1 MNPYIVFQLV
11 CTCLWLCMHCMFM
24 CLDTIWLCL
33 VDMSLYLTVLQSLR
47 AKLGP
52 FYSKECVQDNPL
64 LASSTMQY
72 VNLNMVQPT
81 QRRPVAG
88 KVNEAV
94 SVHLA
99 RGGVGQVP
107 YEKVPLDY
115 KHILSFSPPAGIS
128 RQRVL
133 IEGVPGSGKSTLV
146 QRMCHDW
153 SVGRFAQDY
162 KVVIQVTLRSLPK
175 DQKLSLEDL
184 IFTSVGDAAN
194 VQVVTD
200 FVTAHQGQGVLFIF
214 DGFDELSE
222 EMREK
227 SPVCD
232 IITGHLAPHSSFMVT
247 TRPIAAESLYHC
259 VDRRVEISGFGCEEV
274 EKFIRE
280 YFASNPSA
288 GEKLLLTLYDRP
300 HIMNL
305 CFTPLLLL
313 MVCYVTS
320 LGDDSPELLSLHQLF
335 ECVIIHTINHNL
347 KRMGKKERADSLQDV
362 MRLFPS
368 FNRFIQ
374 LAQEGIE
381 KDTIIFSDLD
391 FEVDSVFYGLFN
403 CVKAQNR
410 FGVIS
415 CTWHFLHL
423 TLQEFMA
430 ALAVT
435 KKTPEE
441 QVTFWRRHLT
451 LRYNKEGDFVLADDR
466 NRTMFLFF
474 SGLSGLSTPGMQRML
489 LETLNTVVK
498 PSIRDGTPLPALCE
512 VVAESGNEQL
522 AQSILSPCGPT
533 VEIDED
539 YLEGVGIAWC
549 VAQHCKQVE
558 GAGIRVGR
566 RVVLSLAITSFISQL
581 GDVSTLTRVELPHM
595 KVVDGKLS
603 QGQLNPFTT
612 EDCLTVKC

>member
-1 MNPYIVFQLV
+1 MFTYI
-11 CTCLWLCMHCMFM
+11 FM
-24 CLDTIWLCL
+24 CCDIIG
-33 VDMSLYLTVLQSLR
+33 LYLIDFVCFVLQSLR
-47 AKLGP
+47 AKLGCY
-52 FYSKECVQDNPL
+52 YSKECIQDSPL

-72 VNLNMVQPT
+72 IKLNLSQPK
-81 QRRPVAG
+81 QRRPVARRVG
-88 KVNEAV
+88 EEV

-99 RGGVGQVP
+99 RGGVEQGP
-107 YEKVPLDY
+107 HEKVSLDY

-128 RQRVL
+128 RKRVL

-146 QRMCHDW
+146 QRMCCDW

-184 IFTSVGDAAN
+184 IFTSVGDAAV
-194 VQVVTD
+194 VQKVTD

-227 SPVCD
+227 SPVHD
-232 IITGHLAPHSSFMVT
+232 IITGHLAPQSSFMVT
-247 TRPIAAESLYHC
+247 SRPISAVGLYHH
-259 VDRRVEISGFGCEEV
+259 VDRRVEIVGFGKKEV
-274 EKFIRE
+274 KKFIKE
-280 YFASNPSA
+280 YFASNPSV
-288 GEKLLLTLYDRP
+288 GEKLLLTLYRRP

-320 LGDDSPELLSLHQLF
+320 LSDDSPGLLSLHQLF
-335 ECVIIHTINHNL
+335 ECVIINTINHNL
-347 KRMGKKERADSLQDV
+347 KRLRKKECAGSLQDV

-368 FNRFIQ
+368 FNRLIQ

-391 FEVDSVFYGLFN
+391 FEVDSAFHGLFN
-403 CVKAQNR
+403 CIKAQNR
-410 FGVIS
+410 FGIIS

-430 ALAVT
+430 ALAVA

-451 LRYNKEGDFVLADDR
+451 LRYNKEGHFVLADDR
-466 NRTMFLFF
+466 SRIMFQLY

-489 LETLNTVVK
+489 LETLNTVVE
-498 PSIRDGTPLPALCE
+498 PSIRESTSLPALCE

-533 VEIDED
+533 VEIDKD
-539 YLEGVGIAWC
+539 CLRGVGTAWC

-558 GAGIRVGR
+558 GAGIKVGKEDVR
-566 RVVLSLAITSFISQL
+566 SSAITSFIFQL
-581 GDVSTLTRVELPHM
+581 GDVSTITRVELPSM
-595 KVVDGKLS
+595 KVDDGKLS
-603 QGQLNPFTT
+603 QGQLNPFTA
-612 EDCLTVKC
+612 EAV

>member
-1 MNPYIVFQLV
+1 M
-11 CTCLWLCMHCMFM
+11 
-24 CLDTIWLCL
+24 
-33 VDMSLYLTVLQSLR
+33 
-47 AKLGP
+47 
-52 FYSKECVQDNPL
+52 
-64 LASSTMQY
+64 
-72 VNLNMVQPT
+72 
-81 QRRPVAG
+81 
-88 KVNEAV
+88 
-94 SVHLA
+94 HLA

-107 YEKVPLDY
+107 HEKVPLDY
-115 KHILSFSPPAGIS
+115 EHILSFSPPDGIS
-128 RQRVL
+128 RKRVL

-162 KVVIQVTLRSLPK
+162 KIVIQVTLRSLPK

-184 IFTSVGDAAN
+184 IFTSVGDAAI
-194 VQVVTD
+194 VQEITD
-200 FVTAHQGQGVLFIF
+200 FITAHQGQGVLFMF

-222 EMREK
+222 EMRKK
-227 SPVCD
+227 SPVHD

-247 TRPIAAESLYHC
+247 TRPIAAESLYHR
-259 VDRRVEISGFGCEEV
+259 VDRRVEISGFGRKEV
-274 EKFIRE
+274 EKFIME

-288 GEKLLLTLYDRP
+288 GEKLLLTLSRRP

-305 CFTPLLLL
+305 CFTPLLCL

-320 LGDDSPELLSLHQLF
+320 LSDDSPELLLSLHQLF

-347 KRMGKKERADSLQDV
+347 ERMGKKERADSLQDV
-362 MRLFPS
+362 MQLFPS
-368 FNRFIQ
+368 FNRLIQ

-381 KDTIIFSDLD
+381 KDTIIFFDLD
-391 FEVDSVFYGLFN
+391 FEVDSVFHGLFN

-410 FGVIS
+410 FGTIS
-415 CTWHFLHL
+415 RTWHFLHL

-441 QVTFWRRHLT
+441 QVTFWRQHLT
-451 LRYNKEGDFVLADDR
+451 LRYNKRGHFVLADDR

-489 LETLNTVVK
+489 LETLNTVVE
-498 PSIRDGTPLPALCE
+498 PSIRRKSAPLPALCE

-539 YLEGVGIAWC
+539 CLMGVGIAWC

-558 GAGIRVGR
+558 GPGIRVGGEYVR
-566 RVVLSLAITSFISQL
+566 SSAITSFISQL
-581 GDVSTLTRVELPHM
+581 GDVSTLTRVELPSM
-595 KVVDGKLS
+595 VVVGGKLS

>member
-1 MNPYIVFQLV
+1 
-11 CTCLWLCMHCMFM
+11 MFM

-33 VDMSLYLTVLQSLR
+33 VYMSLYLTVLQSLR
-47 AKLGP
+47 SKLGP
-52 FYSKECVQDNPL
+52 FYSKECIQDNPL

-72 VNLNMVQPT
+72 VNLNLVQPT

-88 KVNEAV
+88 KVDESV

-99 RGGVGQVP
+99 RGGVEQVP

-115 KHILSFSPPAGIS
+115 EHILSFSPPAGIS

-146 QRMCHDW
+146 QLMCHDW
-153 SVGRFAQDY
+153 SVGHFAQDY

-184 IFTSVGDAAN
+184 IFTSVEDAVI
-194 VQVVTD
+194 VQEVTD
-200 FVTAHQGQGVLFIF
+200 FVTAHQGQGVLFMF

-227 SPVCD
+227 SPVHD
-232 IITGHLAPHSSFMVT
+232 IITGHLAKHSSFIVT
-247 TRPIAAESLYHC
+247 THPISAKSLYHR
-259 VDRRVEISGFGCEEV
+259 VDRRVEISGFGDDEV
-274 EKFIRE
+274 KKFIRE
-280 YFASNPSA
+280 YFASFNPSA
-288 GEKLLLTLYDRP
+288 GEKLLSSLSRRR
-300 HIMNL
+300 HIRNL
-305 CFTPLLLL
+305 CYVPLMCL
-313 MVCYVTS
+313 MVCYVTAH
-320 LGDDSPELLSLHQLF
+320 GDDSPELLLSLHQLF
-335 ECVIIHTINHNL
+335 ECLITSTINHNL
-347 KRMGKKERADSLQDV
+347 ERAGRKERAGSLKDV
-362 MRLFPS
+362 IQLFPS
-368 FNRFIQ
+368 FNKLIQ
-374 LAQEGIE
+374 LALDGIE
-381 KDTIIFSDLD
+381 KDTIIFSGIGVD
-391 FEVDSVFYGLFN
+391 EVDSAFHGLFN
-403 CVKAQNR
+403 CIEAHTRVA
-410 FGVIS
+410 GIIS
-415 CTWHFLHL
+415 RTWHFLHL

-430 ALAVT
+430 ALAVA

-451 LRYNKEGDFVLADDR
+451 LRYNKRGDFVLADDR
-466 NRTMFLFF
+466 HRTMFLFF

-489 LETLNTVVK
+489 LETLNTVVE
-498 PSIRDGTPLPALCE
+498 PSIRRSTPLPELCE

-533 VEIDED
+533 VEIDQ
-539 YLEGVGIAWC
+539 YCLEGVGIAWC

-558 GAGIRVGR
+558 GAGIGVGGED
-566 RVVLSLAITSFISQL
+566 VSSSAITSFISQL
-581 GDVSTLTRVELPHM
+581 GEVSTLTRLPNVR
-595 KVVDGKLS
+595 VVDGKLS

>member
-1 MNPYIVFQLV
+1 
-11 CTCLWLCMHCMFM
+11 MHCMFM

-33 VDMSLYLTVLQSLR
+33 VYMSLYLTVLQSLR

-52 FYSKECVQDNPL
+52 FYSKECIQDNPL

-72 VNLNMVQPT
+72 VKLNLIQPQ

-88 KVNEAV
+88 RVDRAV

-107 YEKVPLDY
+107 HEKVPLEY
-115 KHILSFSPPAGIS
+115 EHILSFSPPAGIS

-184 IFTSVGDAAN
+184 IFTSVGDAAI
-194 VQVVTD
+194 VQEVTD

-247 TRPIAAESLYHC
+247 TRPIAAENLYHR
-259 VDRRVEISGFGCEEV
+259 VDRRVEISGFGREEV

-288 GEKLLLTLYDRP
+288 GEKLLSTLSRRP

-305 CFTPLLLL
+305 CFTPLLCL

-320 LGDDSPELLSLHQLF
+320 LGDDSPELLLSLHQLF

-347 KRMGKKERADSLQDV
+347 KRLGRKEHADSLQDV

-368 FNRFIQ
+368 FNRLIQ

-391 FEVDSVFYGLFN
+391 FEVDSVFHGLFN

-410 FGVIS
+410 FGIIS

-441 QVTFWRRHLT
+441 QVTFWRQHLT
-451 LRYNKEGDFVLADDR
+451 LRYNKRGDFVLADDR

-498 PSIRDGTPLPALCE
+498 PSIREGTPLPELCE

-533 VEIDED
+533 VEIDK
-539 YLEGVGIAWC
+539 YCLKGVGIAWC

-558 GAGIRVGR
+558 GAGIRVGGED
-566 RVVLSLAITSFISQL
+566 VYSSDITNFISQL

-595 KVVDGKLS
+595 GVDDGKLS

>member
-1 MNPYIVFQLV
+1 
-11 CTCLWLCMHCMFM
+11 M

-33 VDMSLYLTVLQSLR
+33 VNMSLYLTVLQSLR

-52 FYSKECVQDNPL
+52 FYSKECIQDNPL

-72 VNLNMVQPT
+72 VNLNLVQPI

-88 KVNEAV
+88 KVDEAV

-99 RGGVGQVP
+99 RGGVEQVP
-107 YEKVPLDY
+107 HEKVPLEY
-115 KHILSFSPPAGIS
+115 EHILSFSPPAGIS
-128 RQRVL
+128 RKKRVL
-133 IEGVPGSGKSTLV
+133 VEGVPGSGKSTLV

-153 SVGRFAQDY
+153 SVGSFAQDY

-184 IFTSVGDAAN
+184 IFTSVGDGAV
-194 VQVVTD
+194 VQEVTD
-200 FVTAHQGQGVLFIF
+200 FITAHQGQGVLFIF

-227 SPVCD
+227 SPVHD
-232 IITGHLAPHSSFMVT
+232 IITGHLAPYSSFMVT
-247 TRPIAAESLYHC
+247 TRPIAAENLYHR
-259 VDRRVEISGFGCEEV
+259 VDRRVEISGFGEEEV

-288 GEKLLLTLYDRP
+288 GEKLLSTLYDRP

-320 LGDDSPELLSLHQLF
+320 LGDDSPELLLSLHQLF

-347 KRMGKKERADSLQDV
+347 ERMGKKERADSLQHV

-368 FNRFIQ
+368 FNKLIQ

-381 KDTIIFSDLD
+381 KDTIIFSGLN
-391 FEVDSVFYGLFN
+391 FEVDSAFHGLFN

-410 FGVIS
+410 FGTIS
-415 CTWHFLHL
+415 RTWHFLHL

-441 QVTFWRRHLT
+441 QVTFWRQHLT
-451 LRYNKEGDFVLADDR
+451 LMYNKRGDFVLADDR

-474 SGLSGLSTPGMQRML
+474 SGLSGLSTPDMQRML
-489 LETLNTVVK
+489 LETLNIVVE
-498 PSIRDGTPLPALCE
+498 PSIRGSTPLPELCE
-512 VVAESGNEQL
+512 VVAESDNEQL
-522 AQSILSPCGPT
+522 ALSILSPCGPT
-533 VEIDED
+533 VEIDD
-539 YLEGVGIAWC
+539 YCLRWDVGIAWC

-558 GAGIRVGR
+558 GAGIRVGGR
-566 RVVLSLAITSFISQL
+566 DVPSSAIASFISQL
-581 GDVSTLTRVELPHM
+581 GDVSTLTRVELPYM
-595 KVVDGKLS
+595 MVDDGKLS
-603 QGQLNPFTT
+603 QGQLDPN
-612 EDCLTVKC
+612 